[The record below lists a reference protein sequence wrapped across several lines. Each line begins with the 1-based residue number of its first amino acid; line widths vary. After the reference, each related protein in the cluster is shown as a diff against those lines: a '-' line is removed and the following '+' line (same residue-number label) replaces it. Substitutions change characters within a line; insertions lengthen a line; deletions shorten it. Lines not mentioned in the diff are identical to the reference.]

1 MTWHDYREIRERVRI
16 VDLLEELGWQATKTR
31 GAQLRGSCPLPGCK
45 STTTSGKPS
54 PTLWT
59 FSVQRDR
66 NIYRCFRCGSEGS
79 VIDFWSTYRML
90 TIYDAAKELSTEFL
104 TLLNR
109 RQRSQTSNPTD
120 GITAPQK
127 QQQHS
132 VPPRESGPVLNRD

>member
-31 GAQLRGSCPLPGCK
+31 GAQLRRSCPLSGCK

-59 FSVQRDR
+59 YSVQRDR

-90 TIYDAAKELSTEFL
+90 TIYDAAKELSTQL
-104 TLLNR
+104 STKINSH
-109 RQRSQTSNPTD
+109 QWSQKSNPTD
-120 GITAPQK
+120 GTPDPQK
-127 QQQHS
+127 LQQHS
-132 VPPRESGPVLNRD
+132 VPPRESGSILNRD